1 MKRIMILAAC
11 VAASLTAAAQTAY
24 AHGTL
29 AREDSLMNVAR
40 AYADNGNYSEAINTY
55 SQIPTERARIE
66 RTQAYLEMGNVV
78 RALSDAKLMRR
89 DKEFGLKDDALLIE
103 ARCRERQG
111 FTAAARRMYRRLTR
125 NGHAEGMYYYA
136 SYLHTIGHQAK
147 ASDICQKAIKADG
160 RLTPAHALLADIETA
175 RGHRYQALLPL
186 YAYMLTASD
195 YGREAAADKLLRL
208 WRRGGL
214 GIDLLKMREDEEP
227 YSEMMEKT
235 IDSLIVS
242 IRPEGDKPAD
252 LIEAIAARTDSL
264 LSAMRDTGE
273 ENLDFWQVTY
283 ADFLIEVHARGYVK
297 PMTYFIFEPAYRTES
312 LTWLSENA
320 GLFEAFGSWINARL

>member
-1 MKRIMILAAC
+1 MKRIVILAAGI
-11 VAASLTAAAQTAY
+11 AASLAATAQTAY
-24 AHGTL
+24 GCRTL
-29 AREDSLMNVAR
+29 AHEDSLMNVAR

-89 DKEFGLKDDALLIE
+89 EKEFGLKDDALLIE

-125 NGHAEGMYYYA
+125 DGHAEGMFYYA
-136 SYLHTIGHQAK
+136 NYLHTIGHQAK
-147 ASDICQKAIKADG
+147 ASGICQKAIKADG
-160 RLTPAHALLADIETA
+160 GLTPAHMLLSDIETA
-175 RGHRYQALLPL
+175 RGHRYQAMLPL
-186 YAYMLTASD
+186 YTYMLTASD
-195 YGREAAADKLLRL
+195 YGREVAADKLLRL

-214 GIDLLKMREDEEP
+214 GIDLLNMREAEEP
-227 YSEMMEKT
+227 YSEMMEKR
-235 IDSLIVS
+235 IDSLIAN
-242 IRPEGDKPAD
+242 IRPAGEKPAD
-252 LIEAIAARTDSL
+252 ILEAIAARTDSL

-273 ENLDFWQVTY
+273 ENLDFWQVAY
-283 ADFLIEVHARGYVK
+283 ADFLIEIHARGYVK
-297 PMTYFIFEPAYRTES
+297 PMMYFIFEPAYRTES

-320 GLFEAFGSWINARL
+320 SLFEAFESWINARL